1 VKPQKRKKMNINK
14 SLTKL
19 QISCGAKHSK
29 TNSGVEIKKMEAIQQ
44 EVEMKVTR
52 KRKLK
57 Q

>member
-29 TNSGVEIKKMEAIQQ
+29 TNSGVAIKKMEAIQQ
-44 EVEMKVTR
+44 EAVKKVIR

>member
-44 EVEMKVTR
+44 EAEMKVTR